1 MPSYPTFRFQDQ
13 DLIRIGDE
21 RDALLLAPWAGGR
34 LVRWIHRGADIL
46 YWPDN
51 ADWSRPAKVRGGNP
65 LLFPF
70 IGRHFVDGEPGQWR
84 DGNGV
89 VRSMPQHGS
98 ARDLP
103 FTVVECDPARSI
115 TMALTDSDATRDAY
129 PFSFRFEVGYRLLDD
144 GLEASFT
151 VRNLGSEPLPFYAG
165 HHFYF
170 SVPHGLRQDCRLT
183 LPPAQRVRQRPDG
196 SLTAGEPGDPS
207 YALDDPR
214 LQDTFHRLDAAGG
227 VAELTM
233 PCGQPALAKR
243 QDVGQI
249 VGPADMPAKLP
260 IDMPADMLT
269 NKQACRTLTFDLG
282 TREGTAP
289 WRAIT
294 TWSEREDA
302 DYYCV
307 EPWLGLPD
315 AIHRQGEAR
324 WVQPGETVRACCI
337 VRARW

>member
-13 DLIRIGDE
+13 DLVRIGD
-21 RDALLLAPWAGGR
+21 DHNALLLAPWAGGR

-46 YWPDN
+46 YWPED

-70 IGRHFVDGEPGQWR
+70 IGRHFVDGEAGKWR
-84 DGNGV
+84 DGGGV
-89 VRSMPQHGS
+89 VRTMPQHGF

-103 FTVVECDPARSI
+103 FEVAACDPDRSI
-115 TMALTDSDATRDAY
+115 TMALTDSEATREAY
-129 PFSFRFEVGYRLLDD
+129 PFPFRFEVGYQLLDD
-144 GLEASFT
+144 GLEASFA
-151 VRNLGSEPLPFYAG
+151 VRNLGSAPLPFYAG

-170 SVPHGLRQDCRLT
+170 SVPHGLRRLCRLT

-196 SLTAGEPGDPS
+196 GLIAGEPGEPS
-207 YALDDPR
+207 YRLDDPR
-214 LQDTFHRLDAAGG
+214 LQDTFHRLDAGQG
-227 VAELTM
+227 VAELAV
-233 PCGQPALAKR
+233 PCSDPGQVDGRA
-243 QDVGQI
+243 DV
-249 VGPADMPAKLP
+249 
-260 IDMPADMLT
+260 
-269 NKQACRTLTFDLG
+269 QAYRTLAFELG
-282 TREGTAP
+282 TLEGSEP

-294 TWSEREDA
+294 TWSEREDS

-315 AIHRQGEAR
+315 AIHRQGEPR

-337 VRARW
+337 VRARWSAPDAPLPPGTML